1 MKRLLTIFS
10 LLLTAVC
17 AVARHYD
24 LTAQRISTADGLPTN
39 VVVRIWQDEAGY
51 MCFDTRN
58 GLCRY
63 DGYAFQTVERTTVP
77 VPPDTKSLTTRDAT
91 WRREGQGRLS
101 RKGSDGTIRTWQLI
115 APEIIAYTRSDHFH
129 VADVDERTEAISTYG
144 CGLYL
149 YDKPTGELTQ
159 LTKENTDG
167 LLDDDYLTGLYVDR
181 TGCIWVIEDY
191 LGVNCLRLNPL
202 QYTTLWLNA
211 DAPIQ
216 DANYIRCIAPMDSTR
231 LLVSNQMGD
240 VYEYDTAKGSF
251 TFVEHTRHRV
261 YAALRDSKGRRWIGM
276 RGGGLSCDG
285 QMVEGLPSPHI
296 FHIREANDGSVLVS
310 MLGGGVARLHDSGR
324 HDFLLAG
331 KNAHDA
337 QTDHQGRLWVA
348 TEEGLFVLNGLQ
360 QVTDSISGSFV
371 CLYVDRKG
379 SVWAGTTD
387 RGLLKASYATRRDAG
402 IETAFYQKGHGL
414 MADAVYSIVE
424 DAAGCLWL
432 GTEEG
437 LAQLNPTT
445 HVIMNHHISDRPL
458 GNVFCERAAVGL
470 GDGRLLFG
478 SHLGMVLAMPTQ
490 AATATPPATLVTG
503 LMVNGERMA
512 TDAQLTYRQNNV
524 TLLFSNFQYARQ
536 QDVLY
541 HYYLEGVDKTWNSAT
556 TEHAAVYRN
565 LSPGRYTFHVY
576 SSISGTRGQE
586 ATLSLLIRQP
596 WWNTWWAWLLYV
608 LLGTALLVAAFVT
621 SRRILRLH
629 RQLDVERRVS
639 AFKRDFYNRVEREL
653 RNPINVVQGATENVG
668 LSGTSKTTMQS
679 LRRGSKRMLKLM
691 DMIRQFHQ
699 LDEVEMQVRAE
710 QDEMNE
716 EAEQRFRDIQQSI
729 HAEET
734 ELKELAPP
742 PINEQTI
749 LVAEGD
755 EDNLTHLAD
764 TLNPYFRIVSTQ
776 LMADVPRLIEE
787 HRPALLLMDISGD
800 ERAGREL
807 TKTVSLEHPSL
818 PVVHLSANDDDASQ
832 LRSLRMGAAD
842 YVVKP
847 FSGKI
852 LLERISKIIGR
863 ADSDRVPRVAAS
875 PQKEI
880 LTNVGDKRFLDQFY
894 AVLSARVSDENF
906 SVEQFASVMNL
917 GRTQFYK
924 KVKALTGETPVQHL
938 HRARL
943 DYAYRLLR
951 DTTMTVEEVMLRAGF
966 HSATHFY
973 NSFKKQFGMSPK
985 LVRQTAV

>member
-17 AVARHYD
+17 GVAKHYD

-58 GLCRY
+58 GLCLY

-231 LLVSNQMGD
+231 LLVSNQTGD
-240 VYEYDTAKGSF
+240 VYEYDTDKGSF

-261 YAALRDSKGRRWIGM
+261 YAALRDSKGRRWIGT

-296 FHIREANDGSVLVS
+296 FHIREANDGSVLIS

-324 HDFLLAG
+324 HDYLLAG
-331 KNAHDA
+331 KNTHDA

-348 TEEGLFVLNGLQ
+348 TEEGLFVLNDLQ
-360 QVTDSISGSFV
+360 QVADSISGSFV

-387 RGLLKASYATRRDAG
+387 RGLLRASYATRRDAG
-402 IETAFYQKGHGL
+402 IETTFYQKGHGL

-424 DAAGCLWL
+424 NAAGCLWL

-478 SHLGMVLAMPTQ
+478 SHLGMVLVMPTQ
-490 AATATPPATLVTG
+490 AAAATPPATLVTG

-556 TEHAAVYRN
+556 TGHAAVYRN

-621 SRRILRLH
+621 SRRIR
-629 RQLDVERRVS
+629 
-639 AFKRDFYNRVEREL
+639 
-653 RNPINVVQGATENVG
+653 
-668 LSGTSKTTMQS
+668 
-679 LRRGSKRMLKLM
+679 SKRMLKLM

-729 HAEET
+729 HTEET

-787 HRPALLLMDISGD
+787 HRPALLLMDISDD

-807 TKTVSLEHPSL
+807 TKTVSQEHPSL

-842 YVVKP
+842 YIVKP

-863 ADSDRVPRVAAS
+863 ADSDRVPHVAAS

-906 SVEQFASVMNL
+906 SVEQFAGVMNL